1 VLVGHLVLVNEFSCG
16 RVEPVLRVSGFLG
29 FEPQLLSD
37 GLPVKIDVVR
47 ANLIALNL
55 SEGSPRIGGGVTGR
69 WGAVHKWTGVGAV

>member
-1 VLVGHLVLVNEFSCG
+1 MS
-16 RVEPVLRVSGFLG
+16 
-29 FEPQLLSD
+29 FEPQVYLALSPSHSAT
-37 GLPVKIDVVR
+37 LCQSRYVVR